1 MVSIR
6 QWEHSRWRLLKFALI
21 AVWAANNLIQG
32 PFKHTVAVHLF
43 MITNFIYHAVPRA
56 KRCPGAESRA
66 VVRMFTVVDDAPK
79 VVFLSKEN
87 LFVCVFDRE
96 QISRRATAACK
107 CQRWC
112 LIRRKYLGVWSISVA
127 NWPTNY
133 FVRLFLFTLDVNSR
147 THQQRKKPPKNS
159 QEQIASWQIMRK
171 KKRGSFWL
179 TANKLVFWKI
189 VLAQS
194 RQTDT
199 DIKHRGGE
207 CMYECVRREWQSYLQ
222 ANGNV
227 YHRLLAAHL
236 WWQIGGQ
243 NDFCAAWVSGVVY
256 IKRSPEH
263 YRWNNS
269 AI

>member
-32 PFKHTVAVHLF
+32 PFKHTVAVRLF

-79 VVFLSKEN
+79 VVFFSKEN

-171 KKRGSFWL
+171 KK
-179 TANKLVFWKI
+179 K
-189 VLAQS
+189 
-194 RQTDT
+194 
-199 DIKHRGGE
+199 GE
-207 CMYECVRREWQSYLQ
+207 
-222 ANGNV
+222 
-227 YHRLLAAHL
+227 LLADNQ
-236 WWQIGGQ
+236 QIGFLE
-243 NDFCAAWVSGVVY
+243 NCVSAEPSN
-256 IKRSPEH
+256 RH
-263 YRWNNS
+263 RH
-269 AI
+269 